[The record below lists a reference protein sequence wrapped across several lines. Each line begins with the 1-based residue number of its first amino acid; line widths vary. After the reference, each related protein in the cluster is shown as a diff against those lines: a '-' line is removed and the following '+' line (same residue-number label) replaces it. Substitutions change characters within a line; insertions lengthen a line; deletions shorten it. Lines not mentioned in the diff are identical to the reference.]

1 MGRFPSCSIC
11 IDKFIDFAD
20 ISACPCGHTF
30 HRECLAGWVSHS
42 AARGQPPTCPTCAK
56 PFENRPA
63 MGVIQSLYFSFDAD
77 GQTPEFHDEFLAK
90 QMDHNE
96 SLTSDIAARDAEI
109 RDLRAQ
115 LASSKADLQAL
126 RETVEKEKKALET
139 QLNTKHAIAEA
150 GLQGVITHLRGE
162 LATSQA
168 DMKTLVAGF
177 KVADAELATSQADL
191 KVLVAGF
198 KVAEAELKELEIKK
212 QPSSSAKWN
221 DDCSRHVV
229 ISNLQ
234 FKVHPNALRARL
246 AKWNPEDVKMTTDPH
261 GIGTAYVTLRN
272 SDDAH
277 EVISRLHGCDW
288 YGRRLIVRH
297 AIGDEV
303 QELCVRQLRVSNY
316 SPTSSNQDFGEFLA
330 DFESVEAE
338 DIDYDFTPG
347 WKYHLFTFYT
357 SCDAKA
363 FLQKFN
369 NRLFCGK
376 EVKVEFNTR

>member
-30 HRECLAGWVSHS
+30 HRACLAGWVSHS
-42 AARGQPPTCPTCAK
+42 GARGQPPSCPTCAK

-63 MGVIQSLYFSFDAD
+63 TGVIQSLYFSFDAD

-126 RETVEKEKKALET
+126 KETVEKEKKALET

-168 DMKTLVAGF
+168 DLKTLNARFEG
-177 KVADAELATSQADL
+177 ADAEL
-191 KVLVAGF
+191 K
-198 KVAEAELKELEIKK
+198 EIKK
-212 QPSSSAKWN
+212 QLSPSAKWH

-229 ISNLQ
+229 ISNLH
-234 FKVHPNALRARL
+234 FEVHPNALRARL
-246 AKWNPEDVKMTTDPH
+246 AKWNPEDVKMTTDQH
-261 GIGTAYVTLRN
+261 GISTAFVTLRN
-272 SDDAH
+272 SGDAH
-277 EVISRLHGCDW
+277 EVISWLHGHDW
-288 YGRRLIVRH
+288 YGWRLIVRH

-303 QELCVRQLRVSNY
+303 QELCVRKLLVSNY
-316 SPTSSNQDFGEFLA
+316 SPTSSNQDFGEFLSEF
-330 DFESVEAE
+330 DPNCGSVE

-347 WKYHLFTFYT
+347 WKQHLFTFYT

-363 FLQKFN
+363 FSQEFD

-376 EVKVEFNTR
+376 AMKVELYKE